1 MRLNKSRT
9 VDFNGLSSIPTPD
22 ATDTWQPMA
31 HHRVMKTVIEHA
43 DARNL
48 AIDEIHYSLVDVKSD
63 GVIQPYPDMFATMYM
78 ESDNGVYRNM
88 LGIRNS
94 HNKRF
99 GASACSGSSVMV
111 CSNGC
116 FSGDHIISSKHTKNV
131 HDSFNN
137 RVSDMFDGV
146 INTWIK
152 NEHRYNGYR
161 ATNLSDSDFAQLL
174 GDAIIHKAINPSKA
188 RKVFEEYV
196 EPRHDAFADRN
207 AWSAFNA
214 FTEIH
219 KESPVQIADSAKR
232 GIALHN
238 VFDRFCS
245 NAIEHET
252 TSYVPEIEYNQ
263 EQGQLQLVDVID
275 SNSKQQITLFNN

>member
-1 MRLNKSRT
+1 MRLNNSRT
-9 VDFNGLSSIPTPD
+9 VDFNGLSLIPTPH
-22 ATDTWQPMA
+22 ATDTWQPMP
-31 HHRVMKTVIEHA
+31 HSRVMQTVIEHA

-63 GVIQPYPDMFATMYM
+63 GVVQPYPDMFATMYM

-131 HDSFNN
+131 HESFNN
-137 RVSDMFDGV
+137 RVSDMLDSV
-146 INTWIK
+146 IDTWIK

-161 ATNLSDSDFAQLL
+161 ATDLSDSDFAELL
-174 GDAIIHKAINPSKA
+174 GNAIIHNAINPSKA
-188 RKVFEEYV
+188 LKVYQEYV
-196 EPRHDAFADRN
+196 EPRHDAFLIAMPGLHSMHLLRSTKN
-207 AWSAFNA
+207 HQYKSLTQPSVVLHYTMYSIASAQMLLN
-214 FTEIH
+214 T
-219 KESPVQIADSAKR
+219 K
-232 GIALHN
+232 
-238 VFDRFCS
+238 
-245 NAIEHET
+245 
-252 TSYVPEIEYNQ
+252 
-263 EQGQLQLVDVID
+263 LQAMFQ
-275 SNSKQQITLFNN
+275 K